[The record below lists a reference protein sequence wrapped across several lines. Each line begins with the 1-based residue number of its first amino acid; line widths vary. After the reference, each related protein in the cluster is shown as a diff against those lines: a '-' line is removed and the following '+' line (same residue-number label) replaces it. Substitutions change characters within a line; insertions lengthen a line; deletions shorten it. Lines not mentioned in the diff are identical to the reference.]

1 MAPVPAKETLV
12 ASDGVELVLYRW
24 RPAVQAEGALIIVH
38 GYAEHATRHLDLA
51 RSAQEVGY
59 DVFAPDLRGHGES
72 PGVRGSVPGFG
83 PTLADLHELFRLARA
98 TDPKLPVLLFGHSM
112 GGALALRYALDHPEE
127 VTALALSSPFL
138 KDATT
143 RAPWLNKLAGV
154 IARLLPN
161 LPVASL
167 NAAFISRDP
176 DQVERYRSD
185 PLVYHGGV
193 RANAGHAMI
202 EQGAALRAH
211 AAELGVP
218 TLVIVGTAD
227 GIADPE
233 GSRELA
239 AASSKVRLEEIVG
252 GYHELHHD
260 DPATGVPQKFR
271 RLLVEWLQANTR
283 STKNLR

>member
-1 MAPVPAKETLV
+1 MTPGPAKERLV
-12 ASDGVELVLYRW
+12 GRDGVELALYRL
-24 RPAVQAEGALIIVH
+24 RPAGRPEGALIIVH
-38 GYAEHATRHLDLA
+38 GYAEHATRHIDLA
-51 RSAQEVGY
+51 RTAQEVGY

-83 PTLADLHELFRLARA
+83 PSLADLHELFRLTRA
-98 TDPKLPVLLFGHSM
+98 TDPELPVLLFGHSM
-112 GGALALRYALDHPEE
+112 GGAIALRYALDHPTE

-138 KDATT
+138 KDAAT
-143 RAPWLNKLAGV
+143 RPAWLNRLAGV

-167 NAAFISRDP
+167 DPAFISRDP
-176 DQVERYRSD
+176 EQVERYRSD

-202 EQGAALRAH
+202 EQGEALRARAH
-211 AAELGVP
+211 ELVVP
-218 TLVIVGTAD
+218 TLVIVGTSD
-227 GIADPE
+227 SIADPE
-233 GSRELA
+233 GSREFA
-239 AASSKVRLEEIVG
+239 AASDTVRLEEIAG

-260 DPATGVPQKFR
+260 DAATGVPQKYR

-283 STKNLR
+283 SAKNLR